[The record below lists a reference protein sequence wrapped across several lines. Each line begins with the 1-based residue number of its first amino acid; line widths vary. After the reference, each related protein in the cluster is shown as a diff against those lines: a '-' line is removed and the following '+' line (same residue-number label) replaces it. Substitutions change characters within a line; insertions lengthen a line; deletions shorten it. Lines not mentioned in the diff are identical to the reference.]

1 MAKTRKKHSRD
12 PYIRKLYA
20 GYDEYLKNME
30 NNKTMTKQELREETR
45 RRNNDPEHQ
54 HENMVR
60 ELFQNLNKYVF
71 DDKMLILFQPR
82 GDVANLIVVG
92 EKYET
97 YFGKLFTHKITDEQ
111 SVFRIMAKAISDG
124 DKYFEQVALKPLQHL
139 DNAMLPKYVI
149 NPDYWAPQLDLRAGG
164 FVDIGSY
171 KHFDHINCL
180 LTRDE
185 FVVTAQAVRGLGKG
199 SYRRGGE
206 ILYNLQEQW
215 RREAK
220 NYSHVR

>member
-1 MAKTRKKHSRD
+1 
-12 PYIRKLYA
+12 
-20 GYDEYLKNME
+20 
-30 NNKTMTKQELREETR
+30 
-45 RRNNDPEHQ
+45 
-54 HENMVR
+54 
-60 ELFQNLNKYVF
+60 
-71 DDKMLILFQPR
+71 
-82 GDVANLIVVG
+82 
-92 EKYET
+92 
-97 YFGKLFTHKITDEQ
+97 
-111 SVFRIMAKAISDG
+111 MAKAISDG

-164 FVDIGSY
+164 FVDIGLY